1 MANNENGKIGCS
13 AGRAK
18 IVDPNDFD
26 GFKSS
31 DNVPVQQEDL
41 TISVILKSFR
51 KGRTLL
57 TGDDS
62 GGINDTIGQIQVN
75 FIEGSETGVPGEKK
89 VLTTKFTD
97 LTTSFDKGTINDET
111 LGITS
116 IDIEFN
122 PSMAPMITI
131 NFIDVRGSSIFQNEE
146 NILNN
151 RGNKYTTFFQL
162 PYPMFELEV
171 KGYYGMPVK
180 YCLHM
185 LKFNSKFNSKTGNF
199 EITCNFVGYTFA
211 LMSDMLLGYLKAIPF
226 TKIGGEQFEA
236 YNATISG
243 DKKVSTLSQLSADIR
258 DINKGIAKTANEN
271 PAAQDLST
279 VTAALQQIDNI
290 KGQISILGQHFDL
303 NEQKEEYTYIV
314 FVHKDKFSTSDEN
327 ALNNLYKEEVKKAIA
342 KYLKLTSIEP
352 LVEVDFVNIDTT
364 TNTAGGKLYKK
375 ITIKQLKADD
385 DPTLKLNLGNPSN
398 FLDIKDKLLKH
409 ITTYNNATPIGDDE
423 LIDVFDMSLLFEKL
437 AKSKKAMEVKENSSK
452 IELAKAFE
460 AEVRSKLGFDP
471 TARRIIEHFTAAIEI
486 FIETIFRVSQAAS
499 VSTDRA
505 DELAKKFVTSTSPNP
520 LNTDMKNIY
529 IELKQFFPW
538 PDYREQQSISSN
550 GTDMDTS
557 AQNQTY
563 VDKYLGASGVL
574 EQPQKV
580 DELVFIDDLL
590 QAFRKAAQADQDAAA
605 EEAKEETTW
614 YPTNPLETKI
624 FIGTEPYERTELKQ
638 AEDVARLS
646 MIRAMT
652 FFGYSSDPD
661 VMTVAEANAFA
672 VSEVDAMLR
681 GVKDDV
687 LKQSLT
693 QLNSKFFLD
702 IGGTINTV
710 TRPVVVEDG
719 SDYKY
724 NYIYKDAA
732 SKLKVIPLNKG
743 FGGQTTEE
751 GKKDDFWGD
760 PKDTDDFRQTLID
773 KRDGENFFLT
783 NYSDANKY
791 KPDDGGIYVKIIDME
806 AMPTPVSLIS
816 QPEGLTTESVILF
829 DKIKEE
835 KVDSTAGYNSFG
847 GDYGIQEF
855 KTMDWGAVDEL
866 KGLPLRFV
874 FYRNCDTGLAYTR
887 ESSAKIQS
895 VPDGNIPTSPQ
906 MFGTKNKQIYWP
918 NSKEE
923 AYKSVSGNYYVHSG
937 LGYNRKIFNVLL
949 NGGGSDKVTYPY
961 VELKYG
967 EPNGTFT
974 IDTELRKAYE
984 ANSFSLFGSEFY
996 YNQSYA
1002 KIYKKDGTAVPCSDY
1017 SKAFLYLQ
1025 SLPFNTAQLDG
1036 NPFNKPAIR
1045 HLFDKKAGII
1055 HAPKL
1060 WCAYVGSILWRMDEN
1075 YPETNSEGKITGGGV
1090 GKYVKDNNVI
1100 KSGEPIVWAVDYT
1113 NGKINDWNSVYDSQ
1127 TLFRVPDH
1135 DQYFPFFLDYTK
1147 GTGDGETF
1155 GNINIKDTDTIKT
1168 LPRQVKVEF
1177 KKIFFDFVNGTG
1189 GKISWNDLASK
1200 LEIYDTTSDTS
1211 GKGFY
1216 YYLKAVRDL
1225 DANTTNGDGT
1235 STEAMITGK
1244 INGTPY
1250 ETNEKNIREFYDVIT
1265 PIDKSFN
1272 DFYLFLELKDGYNDN
1287 DAVKSIIDAM
1297 TEEVCIINT
1306 NYKIWGGGKE
1316 TTEWSPIKV
1325 KKGVLEGYFSAVT
1338 ETLKSKADEYN
1349 VNKKN
1354 EKLDISVF
1362 GTANKDII
1370 KLQLYR
1376 TCKNIYDKWLGGA
1389 KSIDNLVFQCGG
1401 RSSVDSALAAKYQN
1415 SKTRMIDSFRFVSRS
1430 FRDIGDSLYINPIPI
1445 NNYLIDNPNSS
1456 SYEVIGS
1463 LLAANNFNFQALPN
1477 FINFHNEENLKAIFK
1492 PYSYYNNSL
1501 SGSCGPAFVCVYAG
1515 QSSKHLD
1522 FREGN
1527 YPNDGFD
1534 LRCMKDPKT
1543 GENSGVDISVP
1554 KDFTAEPYAA
1564 YEDPIG
1570 TFMVRYS
1577 QQNQN
1582 IFKDITLDQSEFSET
1597 DESIKIQGEIAQ
1609 KGSENN
1615 RAIVGQN
1622 IYNVYAVRSYSAQI
1636 EMMGNAMIQP
1646 MMYFQL
1652 DNIPMF
1658 HGAYLITNVSHS
1670 ITPNSM
1676 STNFT
1681 GTRIRYPDTPLITA
1695 YDVYMDLIET
1705 LDLSDVGN
1713 SQVGGDGAR
1722 PVSSPPILQTLID
1735 NGCSGSNINSGNIK
1749 ACKVEKMTGIEFM
1762 LTPNTQMICEAV
1774 EPLKEM
1780 MKDWV
1785 AWMVKEK
1792 FKAPGQN
1799 KSYAYITSMFRTN
1812 GSSSMHAYGL
1822 AVDFQF
1828 FDKDGNIIRNQEEN
1842 VSNVKDAFNFT
1853 KNPSLKWLYNH
1864 AYEYGFIQPYWA
1876 NDGNKV
1882 GSSDG
1887 EEWWHWEYHGKAA
1900 IYQLRN
1906 RPIPAVGGNKASD
1919 NPLSEIKESKI
1930 KSFVHNPK
1938 GKDGKESVY
1947 TDMNYKTTAVSDK
1960 ANKIYTSVSDYPKGP
1975 VTVKDQPIPSLN
1987 AGTLSFYNK
1996 LLDKLG
2002 SPKTDGNKFILMA
2015 WSQIENPSCNWNAFS
2030 TKQPYGGS
2038 VVCITSGVN
2047 KDVQSFN
2054 NIDDGVNAAYKTL
2067 TNGNYPNLVAA
2078 LKSGIKTK
2086 QDAYNVAVVLQQAPK
2101 GDFCVWKNGG
2111 IGCKNSNGVP
2121 PNTYIAQILSTGKMS
2136 GKNIAGSV

>member
-1 MANNENGKIGCS
+1 MVNSENGKIGCS

-26 GFKSS
+26 GFKST

-41 TISVILKSFR
+41 NISVILKSFR

-57 TGDDS
+57 TTDS
-62 GGINDTIGQIQVN
+62 AGGTNDTIGQIQVN
-75 FIEGSETGVPGEKK
+75 FIEGSDIGSADGKK
-89 VLTTKFTD
+89 VLTTKYTD

-111 LGITS
+111 LGITN

-122 PSMAPMITI
+122 PSMAPMVTI

-199 EITCNFVGYTFA
+199 EITCNFIGYTFA

-243 DKKVSTLSQLSADIR
+243 DKKVNTLSQLSADIR

-271 PAAQDLST
+271 PAAKDLNT
-279 VTAALQQIDNI
+279 VSSAIEQLDNI
-290 KGQISILGQHFDL
+290 KGQINILGQHFDL
-303 NEQKEEYTYIV
+303 NKQKEEYTYIV
-314 FVHKDKFSTSDEN
+314 YVHKDKFSTSDEN
-327 ALNNLYKEEVKKAIA
+327 ALNNLYKVEVKKAIEE
-342 KYLKLTSIEP
+342 YLKLTTIEP
-352 LVEVDFVNIDTT
+352 LVEADFVNVDTT
-364 TNTAGGKLYKK
+364 TNTTGGKLYQK

-385 DPTLKLNLGNPSN
+385 DPTLKLNMGNPSN

-409 ITTYNNATPIGDDE
+409 INTFNNDTPIGDDA

-437 AKSKKAMEVKENSSK
+437 SKSKKAMEGKESSSK

-471 TARRIIEHFTAAIEI
+471 TARRIIEHFTAAIEV

-499 VSTDRA
+499 INTDRTE
-505 DELAKKFVTSTSPNP
+505 ELAKKFVPSTSPNS
-520 LNTDMKNIY
+520 LDTDMKNVY
-529 IELKQFFPW
+529 IELQQFFPW
-538 PDYREQQSISSN
+538 PDYREQQSVSSN

-557 AQNQTY
+557 AQNQPY
-563 VDKYLGASGVL
+563 VEKYLGAAGVL
-574 EQPQKV
+574 GSPEKV

-605 EEAKEETTW
+605 EEAKDETTW
-614 YPTNPLETKI
+614 YPSNPLETKI
-624 FIGTEPYERTELKQ
+624 FIGTEPYERAQLGQ
-638 AEDVARLS
+638 AEDVARLA

-652 FFGYSSDPD
+652 FLGYSSDPD
-661 VMTVAEANAFA
+661 VMSVAEATAFA
-672 VSEVDAMLR
+672 AAEVDAMLR

-693 QLNSKFFLD
+693 QLNETFFLG
-702 IGGTINTV
+702 IEGTINTV

-719 SDYKY
+719 DNYKY

-773 KRDGENFFLT
+773 KRDAENFFLT

-829 DKIKEE
+829 DKIQLE

-855 KTMDWGAVDEL
+855 KTMDWGTIDEL

-874 FYRNCDTGLAYTR
+874 FYRNCDIGLAYTR

-906 MFGTKNKQIYWP
+906 MFKINSEDKVVNQQIYWP

-937 LGYNRKIFNVLL
+937 LGYNRKLFNVLL

-974 IDTELRKAYE
+974 IDKEPRKAYE

-1025 SLPFNTAQLDG
+1025 SLPFNMGQSDG
-1036 NPFNKPAIR
+1036 NPFNKWTIK
-1045 HLFDKKAGII
+1045 HLFDKKAGIV
-1055 HAPKL
+1055 HAPRL
-1060 WCAYVGSILWRMDEN
+1060 WCAWVGSILWRMDEN
-1075 YPETNSEGKITGGGV
+1075 YPITNSEGKITGGGV
-1090 GKYVKDNNVI
+1090 GKYVKNDNVI

-1113 NGKINDWNSVYDSQ
+1113 NGKINDWNSFYDSQ
-1127 TLFRVPDH
+1127 TLFRVPDQ

-1155 GNINIKDTDTIKT
+1155 EYINIKDTDTIKT

-1189 GKISWNDLASK
+1189 GKISWNDLANK

-1216 YYLKAVRDL
+1216 YYLKAVRGL
-1225 DANTTNGDGT
+1225 DANTSNGDGT

-1244 INGTPY
+1244 INGTKY
-1250 ETNEKNIREFYDVIT
+1250 KTNEENIKKYYDVIT

-1272 DFYLFLELKDGYNDN
+1272 DFYLFLELKDGYTDN
-1287 DAVKSIIDAM
+1287 EAVKSIIDSM

-1316 TTEWSPIKV
+1316 TTEFSPITVNKELL
-1325 KKGVLEGYFSAVT
+1325 KAYFVELT
-1338 ETLKSKADEYN
+1338 TRLKDKADEYN
-1349 VNKKN
+1349 IAKKN
-1354 EKLDISVF
+1354 EQLDISVF
-1362 GTANKDII
+1362 GTANKDVI

-1376 TCKNIYDKWLGGA
+1376 NCKNIYDKWLGGA
-1389 KSIDNLVFQCGG
+1389 KDIDHLVFQCGG

-1456 SYEVIGS
+1456 SYDVIGS
-1463 LLAANNFNFQALPN
+1463 VLAANNFNFQALPN
-1477 FINFHNEENLKAIFK
+1477 FINFHSEENLKAIFK
-1492 PYSYYNNSL
+1492 PYSYYDETL

-1522 FREGN
+1522 FREGD

-1534 LRCMKDPKT
+1534 MRCMNGGIDL
-1543 GENSGVDISVP
+1543 SVP
-1554 KDFTAEPYAA
+1554 KDFTSEPYAA

-1695 YDVYMDLIET
+1695 YDVYMDLLET
-1705 LDLSDVGN
+1705 LDISEAGTG
-1713 SQVGGDGAR
+1713 QVGGGGGGSTGFDPEFDVIPEKDVAGKFVNPWAGEGKVTSIPGLRTLDGATR
-1722 PVSSPPILQTLID
+1722 THKGLDIGIGVGTDLIAVYD
-1735 NGCSGSNINSGNIK
+1735 GEIELLSFNDGGFGAYVVINHGVIGNTTYKTI
-1749 ACKVEKMTGIEFM
+1749 
-1762 LTPNTQMICEAV
+1762 
-1774 EPLKEM
+1774 
-1780 MKDWV
+1780 
-1785 AWMVKEK
+1785 
-1792 FKAPGQN
+1792 
-1799 KSYAYITSMFRTN
+1799 
-1812 GSSSMHAYGL
+1812 YGHM
-1822 AVDFQF
+1822 
-1828 FDKDGNIIRNQEEN
+1828 
-1842 VSNVKDAFNFT
+1842 SNVDSKVF
-1853 KNPSLKWLYNH
+1853 
-1864 AYEYGFIQPYWA
+1864 GFDFDSMSSAQL
-1876 NDGNKV
+1876 NKV
-1882 GSSDG
+1882 VAG
-1887 EEWWHWEYHGKAA
+1887 Y
-1900 IYQLRN
+1900 
-1906 RPIPAVGGNKASD
+1906 
-1919 NPLSEIKESKI
+1919 NPKI
-1930 KSFVHNPK
+1930 KVKK
-1938 GKDGKESVY
+1938 GQAFGKSGGKGGPY
-1947 TDMNYKTTAVSDK
+1947 LDK
-1960 ANKIYTSVSDYPKGP
+1960 ANKKYNTSGHSTGAHLHWELRLGGVKDSGTNVFSLKPVNGLRFIPKGKEYKFDEP
-1975 VTVKDQPIPSLN
+1975 TALGGAADYWALVAICTLEAGPDQARADVAQSIYNRLATPNKPYGKSLKEIIVAKGQYEPTFKNTGDWKAIKDKTTAITAVKNSKGWDATTAKSAIEATQKAISSPANQAAAKTFVGTRTEFLAAKPSSSK
-1987 AGTLSFYNK
+1987 AQGVVER
-1996 LLDKLG
+1996 
-2002 SPKTDGNKFILMA
+2002 SPAADN
-2015 WSQIENPSCNWNAFS
+2015 NAFYWQYAG
-2030 TKQPYGGS
+2030 K
-2038 VVCITSGVN
+2038 
-2047 KDVQSFN
+2047 
-2054 NIDDGVNAAYKTL
+2054 
-2067 TNGNYPNLVAA
+2067 A
-2078 LKSGIKTK
+2078 LISS
-2086 QDAYNVAVVLQQAPK
+2086 APPL
-2101 GDFCVWKNGG
+2101 
-2111 IGCKNSNGVP
+2111 P
-2121 PNTYIAQILSTGKMS
+2121 PDLAKYA
-2136 GKNIAGSV
+2136 

>member
-1 MANNENGKIGCS
+1 MANSENGKIGCS

-26 GFKSS
+26 GFKSG
-31 DNVPVQQEDL
+31 DNVPVQLEDL

-57 TGDDS
+57 TTDS
-62 GGINDTIGQIQVN
+62 AGGTNDTIGQIQVN
-75 FIEGSETGVPGEKK
+75 FIEGSDIGSADGKK
-89 VLTTKFTD
+89 VLTTKYTD
-97 LTTSFDKGTINDET
+97 LTTSFDKDVINDET
-111 LGITS
+111 LGITN

-122 PSMAPMITI
+122 PSMAPMVTI
-131 NFIDVRGSSIFQNEE
+131 NFIDIRGSSIFQNEE

-243 DKKVSTLSQLSADIR
+243 DKKVNTLSQLSADIR

-271 PAAQDLST
+271 PAAKDLNT
-279 VTAALQQIDNI
+279 VSSAIEQLDNI
-290 KGQISILGQHFDL
+290 KGQINILGQHFDL
-303 NEQKEEYTYIV
+303 NKQKEEYNYIV
-314 FVHKDKFSTSDEN
+314 FVHKDKLSTSDEN
-327 ALNNLYKEEVKKAIA
+327 ALNNLYKVEVKKAIEE
-342 KYLKLTSIEP
+342 YLKLTSIEP
-352 LVEVDFVNIDTT
+352 LVEADFVNIDTT
-364 TNTAGGKLYKK
+364 TNTAGGKFYQK

-385 DPTLKLNLGNPSN
+385 DPTLKLNMGNPSN

-409 ITTYNNATPIGDDE
+409 ITTYNNDTPIGDDA

-437 AKSKKAMEVKENSSK
+437 AKSKKAMEGKESSSK

-471 TARRIIEHFTAAIEI
+471 TARRIIEHFTAAIEV

-499 VSTDRA
+499 INTDRA
-505 DELAKKFVTSTSPNP
+505 EELAKKFVPSTSPNS
-520 LNTDMKNIY
+520 LDTDMKNVY
-529 IELKQFFPW
+529 IELQQFFPW
-538 PDYREQQSISSN
+538 PDYREKQSISSN

-557 AQNQTY
+557 AQNQPY
-563 VDKYLGASGVL
+563 VEKYLGAAGVL
-574 EQPQKV
+574 GSPEKV

-590 QAFRKAAQADQDAAA
+590 QAFRKAAQADKDAAA
-605 EEAKEETTW
+605 EEAKDETTW
-614 YPTNPLETKI
+614 YPSNPLETKI
-624 FIGTEPYERTELKQ
+624 FIGTEPYERAQLGQ
-638 AEDVARLS
+638 AEDVARLA

-652 FFGYSSDPD
+652 FLGYSNSEDI
-661 VMTVAEANAFA
+661 MTVAEATAFA
-672 VSEVDAMLR
+672 AAEVDAMLR

-693 QLNSKFFLD
+693 QLNETFFLG
-702 IGGTINTV
+702 IEGTINTV
-710 TRPVVVEDG
+710 TRPIVVEDG
-719 SDYKY
+719 SNYKY
-724 NYIYKDAA
+724 NYIYRDAA

-751 GKKDDFWGD
+751 GKTDDNWGD
-760 PKDTDDFRQTLID
+760 PKDTYEFRQTLID
-773 KRDGENFFLT
+773 KRDAENFFLT
-783 NYSDANKY
+783 NYSDAKGFY
-791 KPDDGGIYVKIIDME
+791 KPDDGGIYVRIIDIE

-835 KVDSTAGYNSFG
+835 KVDATAGYNSFG

-895 VPDGNIPTSPQ
+895 VPDGKIPSSPQ

-918 NSKEE
+918 NGKED
-923 AYKSVSGNYYVHSG
+923 AYKSVSGDYYVHSG
-937 LGYNRKIFNVLL
+937 LGYNRKLFNVLL

-967 EPNGTFT
+967 SPNEKFWSFHKDEDEP
-974 IDTELRKAYE
+974 RKAYE
-984 ANSFSLFGSEFY
+984 DNSFSLFGSEFY

-1002 KIYKKDGTAVPCSDY
+1002 SIKTSKNVKVDCSDY
-1017 SKAFLYLQ
+1017 TKATLYLQ
-1025 SLPFNTAQLDG
+1025 TLPFNFSNVTETGDGG
-1036 NPFNKPAIR
+1036 NPFSKQTIK

-1055 HAPKL
+1055 HAPRL
-1060 WCAYVGSILWRMDEN
+1060 WCAWIGSILWRLAKYD
-1075 YPETNSEGKITGGGV
+1075 PIVNSEGKITGGGS
-1090 GKYVKDNNVI
+1090 GSKD
-1100 KSGEPIVWAVDYT
+1100 PIVWGVEFTSAGPVVNESD
-1113 NGKINDWNSVYDSQ
+1113 
-1127 TLFRVPDH
+1127 TLLFDVPDR
-1135 DQYFPFFLDYTK
+1135 DEYFPPILDYTRIK
-1147 GTGDGETF
+1147 GLQFGDGYSTYYP
-1155 GNINIKDTDTIKT
+1155 NIEAEHIVNT
-1168 LPRQVKVEF
+1168 LPLQVKIEF
-1177 KKIFFDFVNGTG
+1177 KKIFFEFVNGTG
-1189 GKISWNDLASK
+1189 GKIKWSDLSSK
-1200 LEIYDTTSDTS
+1200 LEIFDTKNSS
-1211 GKGFY
+1211 GLDFTKY
-1216 YYLKAVRDL
+1216 IKAARSL
-1225 DANTTNGDGT
+1225 PANTTLGDGT
-1235 STEAMITGK
+1235 STEALITGK
-1244 INGTPY
+1244 INNVQY
-1250 ETNEKNIREFYDVIT
+1250 NTNEENIRKYYDVIT
-1265 PIDKSFN
+1265 PIDDSGLKVDSVH
-1272 DFYLFLELKDGYNDN
+1272 DFYLFLELKDGYTDN
-1287 DAVKSIIDAM
+1287 EAVKSIIDSM

-1306 NYKIWGGGKE
+1306 SYKIWGGGKE
-1316 TTEWSPIKV
+1316 TTEWSPITVNKE
-1325 KKGVLEGYFSAVT
+1325 VLKGYFVELT
-1338 ETLKSKADEYN
+1338 KRLKDKADEYN
-1349 VNKKN
+1349 INKKN
-1354 EKLDISVF
+1354 EQLDISVF
-1362 GTANKDII
+1362 GTANKDVI

-1376 TCKNIYDKWLGGA
+1376 NCKNIYDKWLGGA
-1389 KSIDNLVFQCGG
+1389 KDIDHLVFQCGG
-1401 RSSVDSALAAKYQN
+1401 RSSVDSALAEKYQN

-1445 NNYLIDNPNSS
+1445 NNYLIDNPNSA
-1456 SYEVIGS
+1456 SYDVISS

-1477 FINFHNEENLKAIFK
+1477 FINFHSEENLKAIFK
-1492 PYSYYNNSL
+1492 PYSYYDETL

-1522 FREGN
+1522 FREGD

-1534 LRCMKDPKT
+1534 MRCMNGGIDL
-1543 GENSGVDISVP
+1543 SVP
-1554 KDFTAEPYAA
+1554 KDFTCEPYAA

-1695 YDVYMDLIET
+1695 YDVYMDLLET
-1705 LDLSDVGN
+1705 LDLSEAGTG
-1713 SQVGGDGAR
+1713 QVGSGGGGGSTGFDPDFDVIPEKDVAGKFVNPWAGEGKVTSIPGLRTLDGTTR
-1722 PVSSPPILQTLID
+1722 EHKGLDIGIGVGTDLIAVYD
-1735 NGCSGSNINSGNIK
+1735 GEIELLSFNDGGFGAYVVINHGVIGSTTYKTI
-1749 ACKVEKMTGIEFM
+1749 
-1762 LTPNTQMICEAV
+1762 
-1774 EPLKEM
+1774 
-1780 MKDWV
+1780 
-1785 AWMVKEK
+1785 
-1792 FKAPGQN
+1792 
-1799 KSYAYITSMFRTN
+1799 
-1812 GSSSMHAYGL
+1812 YGHM
-1822 AVDFQF
+1822 
-1828 FDKDGNIIRNQEEN
+1828 
-1842 VSNVKDAFNFT
+1842 SNVDSKVF
-1853 KNPSLKWLYNH
+1853 
-1864 AYEYGFIQPYWA
+1864 GFDFDSMSSAQL
-1876 NDGNKV
+1876 NKV
-1882 GSSDG
+1882 VAG
-1887 EEWWHWEYHGKAA
+1887 Y
-1900 IYQLRN
+1900 
-1906 RPIPAVGGNKASD
+1906 
-1919 NPLSEIKESKI
+1919 NPKI
-1930 KSFVHNPK
+1930 KVKK
-1938 GKDGKESVY
+1938 GQAFGKSGGKGGPY
-1947 TDMNYKTTAVSDK
+1947 LDK
-1960 ANKIYTSVSDYPKGP
+1960 ANKKYNTSGHSTGAHLHWELRLGGTKDSGTNVFSLKPVNGLRYIPKGKEYKFDEP
-1975 VTVKDQPIPSLN
+1975 TALGGAADYWALVAICTLEAGPDQARADVAQSIYNRLATPNKPYGKSLKEIIVAKGQYEPTFKNTGDWKAIKDKTTATTAVKNSKGWDATTAKSAIEATQKAISSPANQAAAKSFV
-1987 AGTLSFYNK
+1987 GTRTEFLAAK
-1996 LLDKLG
+1996 PG
-2002 SPKTDGNKFILMA
+2002 SSKAQGVVERSPAADN
-2015 WSQIENPSCNWNAFS
+2015 NAFYWQYAG
-2030 TKQPYGGS
+2030 K
-2038 VVCITSGVN
+2038 
-2047 KDVQSFN
+2047 
-2054 NIDDGVNAAYKTL
+2054 
-2067 TNGNYPNLVAA
+2067 A
-2078 LKSGIKTK
+2078 LISS
-2086 QDAYNVAVVLQQAPK
+2086 APPL
-2101 GDFCVWKNGG
+2101 
-2111 IGCKNSNGVP
+2111 P
-2121 PNTYIAQILSTGKMS
+2121 PDLAKYA
-2136 GKNIAGSV
+2136 